1 MNPIYKFRGL
11 ILPVLFCWI
20 ILAGYKYFG
29 QPLNL
34 DFSSYPGILA
44 LLTLLALFFWLG
56 GFAHK
61 SVSKVEIDGS
71 VVSASTSENLEISNR
86 KPEAKE

>member
-1 MNPIYKFRGL
+1 MNPIYKLRGL
-11 ILPVLFCWI
+11 ILPVLFTWI
-20 ILAGYKYFG
+20 ILAGYKFLG

-56 GFAHK
+56 GFTHK
-61 SVSKVEIDGS
+61 SVSKV
-71 VVSASTSENLEISNR
+71 SEK
-86 KPEAKE
+86 KPE

>member
-11 ILPVLFCWI
+11 ILPVLFVWV
-20 ILAGYKYFG
+20 ILAGYKFFG

-44 LLTLLALFFWLG
+44 LLVLLALFFWLG
-56 GFAHK
+56 GLTHK
-61 SVSKVEIDGS
+61 SVSKVEIEGK
-71 VVSASTSENLEISNR
+71 VISASTTGNLEVSN
-86 KPEAKE
+86 